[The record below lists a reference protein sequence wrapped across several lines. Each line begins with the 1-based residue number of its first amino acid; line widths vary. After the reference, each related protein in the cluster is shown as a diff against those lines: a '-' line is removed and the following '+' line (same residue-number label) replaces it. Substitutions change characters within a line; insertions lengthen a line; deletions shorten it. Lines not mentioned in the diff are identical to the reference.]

1 LQRQRGELRLG
12 MPIRD
17 ENFYIRLRFTKQDGL
32 KTVLHWLHIRP
43 SQETR
48 LS

>member
-1 LQRQRGELRLG
+1 LQCQRGELRLG

-17 ENFYIRLRFTKQDGL
+17 ENFHVRLRFTKRDGL
-32 KTVLHWLHIRP
+32 KTVLHWLHIRS

-48 LS
+48 SS